1 MAGPLPPGLDS
12 NPFAALSLIV
22 APAIL
27 TSATSVLIMSTGTRL
42 ARAIDLSREL
52 SRELEQAT
60 NFAAAEQQRK
70 LRELDA
76 AGKRALLILKALRS
90 FYLALGCFAV
100 AALLSLLGT
109 VAVLINFRSGVPVT
123 AITGLGA
130 GCVAVMAI
138 VYGLVMLLG
147 DTKLAVTLQEQ
158 RTAQL
163 LAHTKR
169 ST

>member
-1 MAGPLPPGLDS
+1 MAGSLPPGRDS

-76 AGKRALLILKALRS
+76 AGKRALLILNA
-90 FYLALGCFAV
+90 
-100 AALLSLLGT
+100 
-109 VAVLINFRSGVPVT
+109 
-123 AITGLGA
+123 
-130 GCVAVMAI
+130 
-138 VYGLVMLLG
+138 
-147 DTKLAVTLQEQ
+147 LQEQ